1 MESAYC
7 SKCGSPVG
15 KGNPAFGDYKFV
27 HYRFTGGD
35 NETKRAFVA
44 TPQKDDDH
52 EATPARDPHLTL
64 LSKQFGG
71 R

>member
-15 KGNPAFGDYKFV
+15 KGNPVVGDSEFV

-44 TPQKDDDH
+44 TPQRDDDH
-52 EATPARDPHLTL
+52 EARAARDPYLNL
-64 LSKQFGG
+64 LSKQFGE